1 MEGNSAVAQLR
12 VMQDF
17 FHKSI
22 SVLSEEDSSFRPGE
36 KGWTVAQQL
45 RHTAYTVNWFTD
57 GVFSGEGFNSD
68 WEAQLA
74 YFEGASSLEEEKA
87 AFDKAVERACDT
99 WGALS
104 EAELMEMI
112 PPDPIMGAMPKIAVV
127 GAIVDHTAHHRGAL
141 ATYARVAGKEP
152 RMPYGE

>member
-1 MEGNSAVAQLR
+1 MEGNSAVMQLR

-22 SVLSEEDSSFRPGE
+22 SVLTEEDSGYRPGD
-36 KGWTVAQQL
+36 KSWTVAQQL
-45 RHTAYTVNWFTD
+45 RHTAFTVDWFTD
-57 GVFSGEGFNSD
+57 GVFSGKGFDAD
-68 WEAQLA
+68 WEAQMA
-74 YFEGASSLEEEKA
+74 HIEAATSLDAEKA
-87 AFDKAVERACDT
+87 AFDKAVERACET

-104 EAELMEMI
+104 EADLMDMI

-141 ATYARVAGKEP
+141 ATYARIAGKEP